1 MDSSMTGHRVIME
14 ERGRVEVTGVLDLLI
29 FDENEIVLDT
39 SQGVLSIRGMDL
51 HMSNLSLDKGQI
63 ALEGDIGEI
72 FYDDSQKAA
81 PKGKGGGLMNKL
93 FKGLERV

>member
-1 MDSSMTGHRVIME
+1 MDSSMAGHRVIME
-14 ERGRVEVTGVLDLLI
+14 ERGRVEVTGVMDLLI

-39 SQGVLSIRGMDL
+39 SQGILSIRGMDL
-51 HMSNLSLDKGQI
+51 HMSNLI

-93 FKGLERV
+93 FKG

>member
-14 ERGRVEVTGVLDLLI
+14 ERGRVEVTGVLDLWI

-93 FKGLERV
+93 FKG